1 MQQTQRA
8 QRLHEVELARI
19 ELEEGTRL
27 ITQLGLDPAAALRMA
42 TTIPAKV
49 IGRPTGLVGQS
60 LNECLLLGPNWAVA
74 QTGLA

>member
-1 MQQTQRA
+1 
-8 QRLHEVELARI
+8 
-19 ELEEGTRL
+19 
-27 ITQLGLDPAAALRMA
+27 MA

-49 IGRPTGLVGQS
+49 IGRPTGLIGQG